1 MKNTNDLKEIW
12 KKNESTTVPPIQE
25 VITTAKGTIGKIRNK
40 LFFSG
45 FSVAAIL
52 GLIIYEQQK
61 MQNEMLTTKIGLT
74 IMALG
79 IVLYLIV
86 SNSILNMFLK
96 NEFSAFDSSTF
107 LDKMI
112 ELKNKLELLYKKIIT
127 IYFIA
132 LSVGLFLALIEE
144 TMSESLLHK
153 VLSYALSAGWI
164 AFAWFVLRPREMK
177 KLYSLTDS
185 VNALQNIRNQF
196 AENK

>member
-12 KKNESTTVPPIQE
+12 KQNESTTVPPIQE
-25 VITTAKGTIGKIRNK
+25 VTTRAKGTIRKIRNK

-45 FSVAAIL
+45 FIAAAVL
-52 GLIIYEQQK
+52 GYLIYTQTK
-61 MQNEMLTTKIGLT
+61 MQNEMLTTKIGVT

-96 NEFSAFDSSTF
+96 NEFSADSRTF

-112 ELKNKLELLYKKIIT
+112 VLKGKLEMLYKTITT
-127 IYFIA
+127 IYFVA
-132 LSVGLFLALIEE
+132 LTAGLFLALIEQ
-144 TMSESLLHK
+144 TMSETVLHK
-153 VLSYALSAGWI
+153 VLTYGLSVVWI

-177 KLYSLTDS
+177 KLYRLTDS
-185 VNALQNIRNQF
+185 INSLQNIRSQF

>member
-12 KKNESTTVPPIQE
+12 KQNESTTVPPIQE
-25 VITTAKGTIGKIRNK
+25 VTNNAKGTIRKIRNK

-45 FSVAAIL
+45 FLVAATL
-52 GLIIYEQQK
+52 GFIIYQQMR

-74 IMALG
+74 IMSLG

-96 NEFSAFDSSTF
+96 NEFSTDSITF
-107 LDKMI
+107 LDKTI
-112 ELKNKLELLYKKIIT
+112 ELKNRLEVLYKTITT

-132 LSVGLFLALIEE
+132 LSAGLVLALIEQ
-144 TMSESLLHK
+144 TMSESLLHM
-153 VLSYALSAGWI
+153 VLTYGLSLGWI

-177 KLYSLTDS
+177 KLYKLTDS
-185 VNALQNIRNQF
+185 IHSLQNMRNQF